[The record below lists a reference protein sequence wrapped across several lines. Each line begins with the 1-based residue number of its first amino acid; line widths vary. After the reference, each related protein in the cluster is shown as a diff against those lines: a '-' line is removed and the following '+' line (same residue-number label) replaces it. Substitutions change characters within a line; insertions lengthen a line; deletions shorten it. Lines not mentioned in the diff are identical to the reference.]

1 MARQRRRLTGQ
12 AYDKRPV
19 SGALPPSPPSTPDA
33 LNGAQAHQLASRIDT
48 TQHRYR
54 VQAIRL
60 LGNRRCGVIVVN
72 SHDGSEHTLQSVQD
86 WERLHLGQAEP
97 VTRPAP

>member
-19 SGALPPSPPSTPDA
+19 SGAAPSSPPPSSDA

-48 TQHRYR
+48 TQQRYQVR
-54 VQAIRL
+54 AIRL
-60 LGNRRCGVIVVN
+60 LGNRRCGVIVV
-72 SHDGSEHTLQSVQD
+72 DRDDDSEHILQTIRD
-86 WERLHLGQAEP
+86 WERLRRGQPTA
-97 VTRPAP
+97 R